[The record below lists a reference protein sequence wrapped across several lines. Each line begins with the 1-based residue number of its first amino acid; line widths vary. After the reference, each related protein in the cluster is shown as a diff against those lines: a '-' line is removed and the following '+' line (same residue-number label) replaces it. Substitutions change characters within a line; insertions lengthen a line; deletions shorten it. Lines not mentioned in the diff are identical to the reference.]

1 MSLNM
6 DFDQQSISSTGSR
19 QHTFERPGSDIKLA
33 GYLKKL
39 KTMKKKYFVLRS
51 TSSSGPARLEYY
63 DSEKKFKAGQLPKR
77 SIHLHTCFN
86 INKKSDSRHGK
97 HGIALYTSE
106 DCFTVLAESEKQQEA
121 WLGVILEFQN
131 EYLPDGDMHKEHYD
145 NVWQV
150 TLQPRG
156 LGQGRGPKSQYRLC
170 LNSSTVSLVKTSSS
184 QPQFT
189 IQLVTIRSVAH
200 HENSFRLEVG
210 NYAPTGAGEFW
221 FTTEDSTIAK
231 DMHETLLHYMNATVK
246 DSSASRDQRTRRAEV
261 HSQPVTYCPP
271 NSLEVHSPGSP
282 NFHIDY
288 PGGHRLRSDSRTSR
302 TSKASFPEDFSP
314 GFVQGYNGE
323 HPMVVMREHCSVVPP
338 DMSPPPSPNCLDDEI
353 NAYLAMDMDKTK
365 QRSSMASV
373 TSQSTNSSYLAMEPH
388 GAPHKGEMSTSYSDM
403 ANTGYMSMAVHHG
416 PASTHPVPCHSHS
429 YSEPVHSTH
438 LPTVKEGGS
447 NEGYLPMD
455 IPSSPG
461 RSGVLKPEP
470 AVCMLSD
477 DLSGLPPRTYSLGS
491 KPSNKYS
498 SYMEMG
504 AKKGAGNDMS
514 RATSAPHILKGRR
527 EREHRTES
535 PTPNTSPLSVSLK
548 SDDSDSFMEYIP
560 MRPRTSSDSFNYRNR
575 TSSFGKSQ
583 QPCRPRSS
591 SHGQGTRPVI
601 NFSKLNVDKTR
612 PLHEASQRTSQESSL
627 QGSFDSLRV
636 SNESLR
642 RLSQEMRHTSGSNA
656 SDYAD
661 MRGTPSPQMKNMK
674 SESDHYVSMQ
684 VGAGGRR
691 SPHRVRT
698 DSSSSG
704 RYPDVKTSSSDH
716 LHHQP
721 HQHLHQQAHQHA
733 HQHSHQQA
741 PLQHGSDYTEMAP
754 LNAGAGSAG
763 DSYFNMSY
771 NTRHGFGSDSKSSPS
786 ASMVSSSHQEDPS
799 YMNMHVQNKSN
810 RSDGSRSLSMENV
823 DTYIVF
829 EPQSGNK
836 PRTGSLGSKDKA
848 VSQPGSARK
857 TSSASVSSASSP
869 SSSGIIYQQN
879 HPFVSSSTRTGG
891 SSDSIRKASRQSSM
905 EKHGSL
911 GKDFRKKSGSTGS
924 RPSTGKNSFMMNF
937 GKDHHVAVVGVMP
950 SLKPSASKL
959 PQDDPEDDEYIEFSP
974 TATKGGN
981 HHHHYHSN
989 SPNSGLSHSSVSVSN
1004 SGSQGSLPFTSSDSF
1019 SSTRSNLTP
1028 SPADDEPYTL
1038 YNPAVS
1044 ASTKSVHFQ
1053 QQGQH
1058 NHHHPSQAKLGSSP
1072 SFTSSQIQQFAPK
1085 EADEYVGFEPGVIPS
1100 SSHASSHVFSNVKQ
1114 VEAKDQPQYVGFE
1127 PGARSSISTG
1137 PQSSVP
1143 KPVSPKNQEE
1153 YVGYEPGT
1161 VSMRSD
1167 KPMALSSVMSY
1178 YQGYE
1183 NGTQTGTNKSRQQRH
1198 SQHRTSMENAHR
1210 SNRNDSRSVAKN
1222 PRLPSS
1228 SSLTFDTPGQL
1239 DSSAS
1244 VTPSRT
1250 PPVPPL
1256 STNLSQQVHS
1266 VSKPVAQDA
1275 NSDYLKFYP
1284 AESAASKASQENSS
1298 ATLGKAGSLAQG
1310 SAKQQLSQL
1319 FVNVDEVSK
1328 TSAAPAISTDNGN
1341 IPIEDNKHKF
1351 QTQQQQ
1357 LKVHQP
1363 PHSIY
1368 RQLSAPASQSSPVGK
1383 SHDRVVDT
1391 QAVQTL
1397 SPQTVSPDN
1406 PTSHR
1411 HKHLSSSSVAESSSP
1426 TGSGSRHKHWS
1437 GSSTSSQK
1445 SRKTSSDSEKSV
1457 SGLLGGKTKRR
1468 VPSGEKSPESAASL
1482 EAKIIPT
1489 EARIRHSL
1497 DDVTSVVGMVCK
1509 GGQNHGMVRP
1519 DSTPCIQNLATSVG
1533 HESRSLGD
1541 TPTATPRSG
1550 STHFSLGPRSRHSLS
1565 DLGAYQQM
1573 NFGPSG
1579 VVSSSSDS
1587 NNSPGSKGSGSNSG
1601 INESSPADQ
1610 AAKPLNYVKLDL
1622 GCLDSQGDADGKS
1635 FRMKIRNSSDA
1646 DEKQPPLSYAE
1657 IDFVK
1662 SQNWNRT
1669 LPMGV
1674 SGDSSSSKS

>member
-1 MSLNM
+1 
-6 DFDQQSISSTGSR
+6 
-19 QHTFERPGSDIKLA
+19 
-33 GYLKKL
+33 
-39 KTMKKKYFVLRS
+39 
-51 TSSSGPARLEYY
+51 
-63 DSEKKFKAGQLPKR
+63 
-77 SIHLHTCFN
+77 
-86 INKKSDSRHGK
+86 
-97 HGIALYTSE
+97 
-106 DCFTVLAESEKQQEA
+106 
-121 WLGVILEFQN
+121 
-131 EYLPDGDMHKEHYD
+131 
-145 NVWQV
+145 
-150 TLQPRG
+150 
-156 LGQGRGPKSQYRLC
+156 
-170 LNSSTVSLVKTSSS
+170 
-184 QPQFT
+184 
-189 IQLVTIRSVAH
+189 
-200 HENSFRLEVG
+200 
-210 NYAPTGAGEFW
+210 
-221 FTTEDSTIAK
+221 
-231 DMHETLLHYMNATVK
+231 
-246 DSSASRDQRTRRAEV
+246 
-261 HSQPVTYCPP
+261 
-271 NSLEVHSPGSP
+271 
-282 NFHIDY
+282 
-288 PGGHRLRSDSRTSR
+288 
-302 TSKASFPEDFSP
+302 
-314 GFVQGYNGE
+314 
-323 HPMVVMREHCSVVPP
+323 
-338 DMSPPPSPNCLDDEI
+338 
-353 NAYLAMDMDKTK
+353 
-365 QRSSMASV
+365 
-373 TSQSTNSSYLAMEPH
+373 
-388 GAPHKGEMSTSYSDM
+388 
-403 ANTGYMSMAVHHG
+403 
-416 PASTHPVPCHSHS
+416 
-429 YSEPVHSTH
+429 
-438 LPTVKEGGS
+438 
-447 NEGYLPMD
+447 
-455 IPSSPG
+455 
-461 RSGVLKPEP
+461 
-470 AVCMLSD
+470 
-477 DLSGLPPRTYSLGS
+477 
-491 KPSNKYS
+491 
-498 SYMEMG
+498 
-504 AKKGAGNDMS
+504 
-514 RATSAPHILKGRR
+514 
-527 EREHRTES
+527 
-535 PTPNTSPLSVSLK
+535 
-548 SDDSDSFMEYIP
+548 

-583 QPCRPRSS
+583 QSCRPRSS

-601 NFSKLNVDKTR
+601 NFSKLTVDKTR
-612 PLHEASQRTSQESSL
+612 PLHEVSQRTSQESSL

-691 SPHRVRT
+691 SPHRART

-721 HQHLHQQAHQHA
+721 HQHSHQHAHQQAHQQSHQQAHQQSHQQAHQH
-733 HQHSHQQA
+733 A

-786 ASMVSSSHQEDPS
+786 ASMVSSSHQEDSS
-799 YMNMHVQNKSN
+799 YMNMHVHNKSN

-937 GKDHHVAVVGVMP
+937 GKDHHVSVVGVMP
-950 SLKPSASKL
+950 SIKPSASKL

-974 TATKGGN
+974 TVTKGGN
-981 HHHHYHSN
+981 NHHHYHSN
-989 SPNSGLSHSSVSVSN
+989 SPNSGLSNSSVSVSN

-1038 YNPAVS
+1038 YNPGVA

-1053 QQGQH
+1053 QHGQH

-1085 EADEYVGFEPGVIPS
+1085 EADEYVGFEPGIIPS

-1137 PQSSVP
+1137 SQSSVP
-1143 KPVSPKNQEE
+1143 KPASPKNQEE

-1161 VSMRSD
+1161 VSMRSE

-1183 NGTQTGTNKSRQQRH
+1183 NGTQTGSSKSRQQRH
-1198 SQHRTSMENAHR
+1198 SQHRTSMENTHR
-1210 SNRNDSRSVAKN
+1210 SNRSDSRSVTKN

-1228 SSLTFDTPGQL
+1228 SSLTFDTQGQL

-1256 STNLSQQVHS
+1256 STNLIQQVHS

-1284 AESAASKASQENSS
+1284 AESAASKVSQENNSTTP
-1298 ATLGKAGSLAQG
+1298 AKAGSLAQG
-1310 SAKQQLSQL
+1310 SAKQQLPQL

-1328 TSAAPAISTDNGN
+1328 TFAAPAVSTDNGST
-1341 IPIEDNKHKF
+1341 PVDENKQKF

-1363 PHSIY
+1363 PHSIH

-1383 SHDRVVDT
+1383 TQHRVVDT
-1391 QAVQTL
+1391 QSVQTL
-1397 SPQTVSPDN
+1397 SPHTVSPDN

-1411 HKHLSSSSVAESSSP
+1411 HKHVSSSSVTESPSP
-1426 TGSGSRHKHWS
+1426 TGTGSGSRHKHWS

-1445 SRKTSSDSEKSV
+1445 SRKASSDSEKSLCKGNK
-1457 SGLLGGKTKRR
+1457 SDSLFSSLGGKTRRR

-1482 EAKIIPT
+1482 EAKIIPA

-1509 GGQNHGMVRP
+1509 GVHNHGMVRP

-1541 TPTATPRSG
+1541 TPSSTPRSG
-1550 STHFSLGPRSRHSLS
+1550 STQFSLGPRSRHSLS

-1573 NFGPSG
+1573 NFAPSG
-1579 VVSSSSDS
+1579 VVPSISDS
-1587 NNSPGSKGSGSNSG
+1587 SNSPGSKGSGSNSG
-1601 INESSPADQ
+1601 INESSAADQ
-1610 AAKPLNYVKLDL
+1610 VAKPLNYVKLDL

-1635 FRMKIRNSSDA
+1635 SRMKIRNSSDA

-1662 SQNWNRT
+1662 SQNWSRT
-1669 LPMGV
+1669 LPMGI